1 MPDILIKELREEI
14 STLREQVEKLTKER
28 DEALERERNCAI
40 ATHRKAYC
48 IQQCASIIGPDTSA
62 TIDGLPKAV
71 KRVTEKLA
79 ALAEQNERQKEAL
92 LYVMRAT
99 VLAYDDKPNSPI
111 GWVYKV
117 ASDAYELPNHATP
130 VMNRI
135 RAEGMREAE
144 KIVRKRVQWVSNG
157 QGIQYR
163 STAPEPLNWRRP
175 MDDRTMLEL
184 AKEVADTVCNE
195 IGPVAMCKAPISFAL
210 EVGVRLIE
218 LVKVEKNEAII
229 AAANALENIASTSSS
244 TRIRRVANDALT
256 AIRASR
262 NHG

>member
-1 MPDILIKELREEI
+1 MSNIFKFIGNERGDSICEEADGCPTEMAVLKRYWRETQATKNEVN
-14 STLREQVEKLTKER
+14 STEEVDNLTEMLVSASVPYEDSQGMQLSLVGRVKWYLNFNTNKLREQVEKLTEECVVLRASNKTKLDTISYLETR
-28 DEALERERNCAI
+28 EDEN
-40 ATHRKAYC
+40 
-48 IQQCASIIGPDTSA
+48 QQ
-62 TIDGLPKAV
+62 
-71 KRVTEKLA
+71 KLA

-163 STAPEPLNWRRP
+163 STAPESISA
-175 MDDRTMLEL
+175 ESL
-184 AKEVADTVCNE
+184 ADE
-195 IGPVAMCKAPISFAL
+195 
-210 EVGVRLIE
+210 
-218 LVKVEKNEAII
+218 
-229 AAANALENIASTSSS
+229 
-244 TRIRRVANDALT
+244 
-256 AIRASR
+256 IRAR
-262 NHG
+262 AAELEKTNG